1 MPRRICA
8 VLAFLS
14 LALCLLFP
22 ILCFL
27 QRLSVERYK
36 FGLLSASIA
45 WFVFAGLW
53 ASAPK
58 KTKKGG

>member
-1 MPRRICA
+1 MARRIYA

-22 ILCFL
+22 VLRFL
-27 QRLSVERYK
+27 ERLGPDRFK
-36 FGLLSASIA
+36 FGLLTASIA

-53 ASAPK
+53 ASAPRK
-58 KTKKGG
+58 SKKGP